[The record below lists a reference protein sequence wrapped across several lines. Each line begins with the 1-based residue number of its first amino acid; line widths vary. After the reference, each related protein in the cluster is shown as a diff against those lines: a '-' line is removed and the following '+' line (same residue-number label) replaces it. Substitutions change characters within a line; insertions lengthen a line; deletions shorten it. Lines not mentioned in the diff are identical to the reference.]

1 MENEFNEV
9 MSQRT
14 YEELIKIATIQS
26 SDYNP
31 VAVEAAVNEIK
42 KRGIDTSEFEEIGNN
57 VASDKEKAEKINQN
71 NASSLL
77 RIINLI
83 IDTLSVFIISI
94 IIGFFIQPIDKE
106 MNHLI
111 SLIIIIGTYISYYSI
126 MEIKFNKTIGKFLTK
141 TKVVTINEEIPGNA
155 DIITRTFCRL
165 IPLDKISF
173 LFTKNG
179 FHDNFSDT
187 KVIND

>member
-26 SDYNP
+26 SYYNP

-42 KRGIDTSEFEEIGNN
+42 KRGIDTSEFEETGNN
-57 VASDKEKAEKINQN
+57 VASDKEKAKKINQN

-94 IIGFFIQPIDKE
+94 IIGFFIQPI
-106 MNHLI
+106 
-111 SLIIIIGTYISYYSI
+111 
-126 MEIKFNKTIGKFLTK
+126 
-141 TKVVTINEEIPGNA
+141 
-155 DIITRTFCRL
+155 
-165 IPLDKISF
+165 
-173 LFTKNG
+173 
-179 FHDNFSDT
+179 
-187 KVIND
+187 